1 MHSFPHAVSTKRYNY
16 LGRRSPRPY
25 KGISIPES
33 GKFLFVGSR
42 IMDFGIRDTAQRIRN
57 PSSTDKVR
65 NSVPGI
71 QNSRSGIQNPRLSW
85 IPLNGTSQLRT
96 RVSDCG
102 ICSRCL
108 IIIKMLCSDLRI
120 QGKRFVTFPEKISI
134 SSWSCRFEESH
145 REMYQNEN

>member
-16 LGRRSPRPY
+16 LGRRPPRPY

-33 GKFLFVGSR
+33 GNFLFVGSR
-42 IMDFGIRDTAQRIRN
+42 IRDFGIRDTAQGI
-57 PSSTDKVR
+57 R

-85 IPLNGTSQLRT
+85 IPFKGVCVCVLINGTSQLRT

-120 QGKRFVTFPEKISI
+120 QRKRFVTFPEKMLI
-134 SSWSCRFEESH
+134 SSWNCRFEESH

>member
-1 MHSFPHAVSTKRYNY
+1 
-16 LGRRSPRPY
+16 
-25 KGISIPES
+25 
-33 GKFLFVGSR
+33 
-42 IMDFGIRDTAQRIRN
+42 MDFGIRN

-71 QNSRSGIQNPRLSW
+71 QNSKCGIQNPRLSW

-134 SSWSCRFEESH
+134 SSWSCRFDETTEKCIKMKTEKV
-145 REMYQNEN
+145 RLK